1 MTFEKECPICGAT
14 FTTTYPR
21 KKYCTLECS
30 EIAGKIKHKEYMESC
45 RPLHEKGV
53 MEDILNDVMIPFQSK
68 SKIVE
73 HNTMA
78 RKLGVD
84 YGTYIAMLEGRL
96 PMPRMGVNG

>member
-1 MTFEKECPICGAT
+1 MKFEKECPICGKR
-14 FTTTYPR
+14 FVTTYPR

-30 EIAGKIKHKEYMESC
+30 EIGGKIKHQEHTEMCKSVH
-45 RPLHEKGV
+45 PPGLL
-53 MEDILNDVMIPFQSK
+53 EDIMNDVCVPFQNK

-96 PMPRMGVNG
+96 PMPRIEVNG